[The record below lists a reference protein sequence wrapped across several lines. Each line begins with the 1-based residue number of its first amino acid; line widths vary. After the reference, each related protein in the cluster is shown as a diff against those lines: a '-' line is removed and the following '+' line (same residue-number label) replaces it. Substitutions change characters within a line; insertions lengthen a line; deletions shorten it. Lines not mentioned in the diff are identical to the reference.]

1 MKINQEIK
9 QTIENEKI
17 NLKNNNNKQ
26 KPIN

>member
-1 MKINQEIK
+1 MKKNQKIK
-9 QTIENEKI
+9 QKIENEKI